1 MLVDG
6 SLYQAG
12 DTIDSIL
19 SSDKGDA
26 MFIATLRSTVALYS
40 NDESEYYVGLA
51 NTMYGDSKAS
61 VKDHMFAMNNENGE
75 VIEGCVYDNNT
86 GLAYIPK
93 SFFKADDKVIAGNV
107 QIQFLQVINQKSKTI
122 KSEVE
127 YVTTDGD
134 EVKTGDKNVEAFDFE
149 TKVQTEKGLMHS
161 EFTVSVNGVP
171 VSDEGYTYEEWK
183 MVNETKKIMEDSS
196 IKEQT
201 VYYDVRVNASAPGDS
216 KPIQLIINV
225 EAQLDTAPG
234 YPIEKRAIYYCCR
247 LISAQ
252 YGTVFNHSEYGKIR
266 KVYSIWFCPNSAQKR
281 ENTIKKISLE
291 ESSMYGDIESRKS
304 DTDLL
309 QAIIVNMGDPDQQ
322 VDNQILRLMNVLLS
336 NKKDVQ
342 TKQKVMQD
350 EFHIAMTM
358 ELESEVSELCNLSQ
372 GIYNEGLDKG
382 IEGAVALLRKA
393 GLEDKVIV
401 ENIMEQYHLPLEV
414 AQKYVLLPTAG

>member
-1 MLVDG
+1 MEVETQLAKLIQVTNEKAK
-6 SLYQAG
+6 Y
-12 DTIDSIL
+12 DTQVKKLLANEAIL
-19 SSDKGDA
+19 AWILKTCTEEFASYSPSEIIKCIEGKPEISEKAVHSDELDAEEAAELTSSDKSVEGSNTEDA
-26 MFIATLRSTVALYS
+26 
-40 NDESEYYVGLA
+40 
-51 NTMYGDSKAS
+51 
-61 VKDHMFAMNNENGE
+61 
-75 VIEGCVYDNNT
+75 
-86 GLAYIPK
+86 
-93 SFFKADDKVIAGNV
+93 
-107 QIQFLQVINQKSKTI
+107 
-122 KSEVE
+122 
-127 YVTTDGD
+127 
-134 EVKTGDKNVEAFDFE
+134 
-149 TKVQTEKGLMHS
+149 
-161 EFTVSVNGVP
+161 
-171 VSDEGYTYEEWK
+171 
-183 MVNETKKIMEDSS
+183 S
-196 IKEQT
+196 IKEHT
-201 VYYDVRVNASAPGDS
+201 IYYDVRVNASAPGNGQ
-216 KPIQLIINV
+216 PIQLIINV

-266 KVYSIWFCPNSAQKR
+266 KVYSIWFCPNSAKKR

-291 ESSMYGDIESRKS
+291 ESSMYGELESRKS

-309 QAIIVNMGDPDQQ
+309 QAIIVNLGDPDQQ
-322 VDNQILRLMNVLLS
+322 VDSRILRLMNVLLS